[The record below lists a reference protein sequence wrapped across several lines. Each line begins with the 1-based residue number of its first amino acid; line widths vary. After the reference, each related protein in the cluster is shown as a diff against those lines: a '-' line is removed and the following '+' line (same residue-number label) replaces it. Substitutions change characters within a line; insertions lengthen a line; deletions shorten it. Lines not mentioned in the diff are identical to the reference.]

1 MAPSTP
7 TPSPFAAM
15 RNFGGMVSSA
25 LSFGDRSRQVSS
37 LGLGTL
43 SLGEPSGAASPPRS
57 ASPSAGSPS
66 PVSGSPVPVTGS
78 PGGPPP
84 AATPR
89 RKTPAFRPGES
100 PSSSD
105 QDSLSGGSESSDRPD
120 AEESEDD
127 DDREGR
133 IDSEGE
139 DELEEYPDD
148 DVEVFSVEDNNV
160 DSPECDRSCPSPYS
174 NCGPETTPFPLLF
187 FFVLFLFLFRGSPPA
202 NAIAAAAAA
211 RPTAAVARPA
221 AAAARPAAA
230 VAAPPPS
237 PRGEP
242 SPKRVKRSLREEEYL
257 WEKMKSE
264 PGRWVAVGVDE
275 AWDRCRR
282 EIITYNRPNWPCLKA
297 VRPHNKALR
306 CASCTSGPCSFCP
319 VSSARDIPPRPFDAS
334 PFPPPQTPASV
345 PRLRVPSSSLRS
357 VRRASPSSR
366 LSPPS
371 PSPFAPVAGPS
382 RLLPAPPSASRRPL
396 APRPSVS
403 RPSAPRPSSPVAPSP
418 PAHGTRSRRPSA
430 PPATPVAA
438 PVTAS
443 PASKK
448 TPKSSLKKSKG
459 KRVEKEVVFEA
470 GDVEDEAT
478 QRAGPSVPRLSF
490 IHPRISLDPRIPED
504 EKEFATNRSLV
515 LGLTTQLDVARRD
528 TSLLLDLS
536 TRQANALN
544 NLTAALVDVVNG
556 GNLNEEARTRLADV
570 SRPSLTEI
578 ADVRRRLYDT
588 PFLVTPMAYE
598 PPPSIGW
605 LGPWSS
611 SRVPASAQ
619 TALDLLSL
627 PSECLRTIRPLWRTP
642 SMQAARD
649 VQDFGDF
656 FGAMNRVWNA
666 SLSTV
671 FPPDSLDLPSAIG
684 TLHTNLAG
692 PSRAKEKGK
701 GKGKDTG
708 K

>member
-57 ASPSAGSPS
+57 ASPPAGSPS
-66 PVSGSPVPVTGS
+66 PVSGSRVPVTGS

-89 RKTPAFRPGES
+89 RRTPAFRP
-100 PSSSD
+100 
-105 QDSLSGGSESSDRPD
+105 
-120 AEESEDD
+120 
-127 DDREGR
+127 DREGR

-160 DSPECDRSCPSPYS
+160 DSPESVPAPPPAQIVGQKRRRSLSSSSCSS
-174 NCGPETTPFPLLF
+174 SSSSSG
-187 FFVLFLFLFRGSPPA
+187 VLPPA

-211 RPTAAVARPA
+211 
-221 AAAARPAAA
+221 
-230 VAAPPPS
+230 VAAPPLLPEGS
-237 PRGEP
+237 LRPNGLVVGSRLVLT
-242 SPKRVKRSLREEEYL
+242 KRVI
-257 WEKMKSE
+257 
-264 PGRWVAVGVDE
+264 VA
-275 AWDRCRR
+275 
-282 EIITYNRPNWPCLKA
+282 
-297 VRPHNKALR
+297 
-306 CASCTSGPCSFCP
+306 
-319 VSSARDIPPRPFDAS
+319 
-334 PFPPPQTPASV
+334 
-345 PRLRVPSSSLRS
+345 
-357 VRRASPSSR
+357 
-366 LSPPS
+366 
-371 PSPFAPVAGPS
+371 
-382 RLLPAPPSASRRPL
+382 ASRRPS

-403 RPSAPRPSSPVAPSP
+403 RPSAPRPSSPVVPSP
-418 PAHGTRSRRPSA
+418 PAHGTRSRCPSA

-490 IHPRISLDPRIPED
+490 VHPRISLDPRIPED
-504 EKEFATNRSLV
+504 EKEFATYRSLV

-528 TSLLLDLS
+528 TSLLLDFS

-556 GNLNEEARTRLADV
+556 GNLNEEARTRWGTIDEGLRGSGVGV
-570 SRPSLTEI
+570 SC
-578 ADVRRRLYDT
+578 VG
-588 PFLVTPMAYE
+588 V
-598 PPPSIGW
+598 
-605 LGPWSS
+605 
-611 SRVPASAQ
+611 
-619 TALDLLSL
+619 
-627 PSECLRTIRPLWRTP
+627 
-642 SMQAARD
+642 
-649 VQDFGDF
+649 
-656 FGAMNRVWNA
+656 
-666 SLSTV
+666 
-671 FPPDSLDLPSAIG
+671 
-684 TLHTNLAG
+684 
-692 PSRAKEKGK
+692 
-701 GKGKDTG
+701 
-708 K
+708 